1 MAPTAA
7 SCATRRGPCSLQD
20 VKHGVA
26 AQVGCLTPQGPERHD
41 PEYVGEGQP
50 GATTEPRSPRIMS
63 RGIYRAKIA
72 TKNVGS
78 VTNELSLFTLTLGL
92 ERRAQDASPMQN
104 LKFKTPPSSV
114 VLSLSFSLSL
124 LFTITLQSNEQ
135 TCRQTNKQATHTE
148 ADDEK
153 TNDQGRRPWYLL
165 HGRTPVI
172 NRRPWYVLYAV
183 VPSC

>member
-1 MAPTAA
+1 MPVEAHRVVAQTAA
-7 SCATRRGPCSLQD
+7 NCATRRGPCSLQD

-50 GATTEPRSPRIMS
+50 GANTKKLNVREPADGAPTEPRSPRIMS

-72 TKNVGS
+72 TENVGS

-104 LKFKTPPSSV
+104 LKFKTPP
-114 VLSLSFSLSL
+114 
-124 LFTITLQSNEQ
+124 
-135 TCRQTNKQATHTE
+135 
-148 ADDEK
+148 
-153 TNDQGRRPWYLL
+153 
-165 HGRTPVI
+165 
-172 NRRPWYVLYAV
+172 
-183 VPSC
+183 

>member
-1 MAPTAA
+1 MAA
-7 SCATRRGPCSLQD
+7 SCATRRGPCSIQD
-20 VKHGVA
+20 VKHGGA
-26 AQVGCLTPQGPERHD
+26 AQVGCLTPQGLERHD

-72 TKNVGS
+72 TENVGS

-92 ERRAQDASPMQN
+92 ERRAQHASPMQN
-104 LKFKTPPSSV
+104 LKFKTPPSASNSDRREGL
-114 VLSLSFSLSL
+114 LSLSFSLSL

-148 ADDEK
+148 ADDER

-165 HGRTPVI
+165 HGRTLLLI
-172 NRRPWYVLYAV
+172 ADHDTFSRP
-183 VPSC
+183 